1 MKTAIR
7 WFTSFVLFAMFL
19 VTSAI
24 CSAGSLTS
32 LDLQWQ
38 ALFQPVIAPPPL
50 NLSLYIMDNG
60 NTSSQIMITA
70 VSPSDTGTTFVSTPN
85 DPGFSNFVGYL
96 TNGINDSV
104 IISLANNS
112 GSFQFGSLW
121 SKTDLFGGSSLTTL
135 GAISNVSLKVN
146 ELTVAIP
153 GNDWNHNGT
162 NTDVTADM
170 QVSINTYPDSG
181 TVVFLP
187 SGSGG
192 SGGGSGGSG
201 SMVAPEPNTLFLLAT
216 GLAVLAFPLWKKR
229 KQILH

>member
-1 MKTAIR
+1 MKTGIR
-7 WFTSFVLFAMFL
+7 WFAPFVLLIMFL
-19 VTSAI
+19 AASATCLADSVT
-24 CSAGSLTS
+24 G
-32 LDLQWQ
+32 LDLWWQ
-38 ALFQPVIAPPPL
+38 GGAAAIVPPPF

-60 NTSSQIMITA
+60 NTSSQIMVTA
-70 VSPSDTGTTFVSTPN
+70 ISPSDTGTTFVSTPK
-85 DPGFSNFVGYL
+85 DPGFSNFIGYL

-112 GSFQFGSLW
+112 GSQQFGALL

-146 ELTVAIP
+146 ELAVAIP

-170 QVSINTYPDSG
+170 QVSVNTYSDSG
-181 TVVFLP
+181 PVVFLP

-201 SMVAPEPNTLFLLAT
+201 SMIAPEPNTLCLLAT
-216 GLAVLAFPLWKKR
+216 GLVALAFPLWKKR

>member
-7 WFTSFVLFAMFL
+7 WFTPFILFAMFL

-32 LDLQWQ
+32 LDLWWQ
-38 ALFQPVIAPPPL
+38 GGAAAIVPPPF
-50 NLSLYIMDNG
+50 NLSLYIVDNG

-70 VSPSDTGTTFVSTPN
+70 ISPSDTGTTFVSTPS
-85 DPGFSNFVGYL
+85 DPGFNNFVGYL

-104 IISLANNS
+104 IISLDNNP
-112 GSFQFGSLW
+112 GSNRLGWLF

-187 SGSGG
+187 SSSSGG
-192 SGGGSGGSG
+192 SGGGSGGG
-201 SMVAPEPNTLFLLAT
+201 QSMVAPEPNTLCLLAA
-216 GLAVLAFPLWKKR
+216 GLAALAFPIWKKR
-229 KQILH
+229 KQIFH